1 MKDTLH
7 ANGTLGSENYLMKIK
22 TTNHMVMVDEP
33 ESIGGTDKY
42 PNPAQYLLSAL
53 ASCTAITIKMYA
65 NNKKWNVG
73 EINVDVK
80 MKEVIS
86 SGKTIKKIV
95 KAVQFENPLEDDQIE
110 RLLTIGSKCPISK
123 LLEQPIEMEFQKT

>member
-7 ANGTLGSENYLMKIK
+7 VNGTLGSENYLMEIK
-22 TTNHMVMVDEP
+22 TTNHTVMVDEP
-33 ESIGGTDKY
+33 ESIGGSNQY

-65 NNKKWNVG
+65 DNKKLNVG

-95 KAVQFENPLEDDQIE
+95 KAVQFEKPLEDDQIE

-123 LLEQPIEMEFQKT
+123 LLEQPIEMEFQKL

>member
-22 TTNHMVMVDEP
+22 TTNHTVMVDEP
-33 ESIGGTDKY
+33 ESIGGSNQY

-65 NNKKWNVG
+65 DKKKWNIG

-86 SGKTIKKIV
+86 SGKTIKKIM

>member
-22 TTNHMVMVDEP
+22 TTNHTVMVDEP
-33 ESIGGTDKY
+33 ESIGGSNQY

-65 NNKKWNVG
+65 DNKKLNVG

-86 SGKTIKKIV
+86 SGKTIKKIM

-123 LLEQPIEMEFQKT
+123 LLEQPIKMEFEK

>member
-65 NNKKWNVG
+65 DNKKLNVG

-123 LLEQPIEMEFQKT
+123 LLEQPIEMEFQKL

>member
-7 ANGTLGSENYLMKIK
+7 ANGTLGSENCLMVIK
-22 TTNHMVMVDEP
+22 TTSHTVMVDEP
-33 ESIGGTDKY
+33 ESIGGSNQY

-65 NNKKWNVG
+65 DNKKLNVG

-123 LLEQPIEMEFQKT
+123 LLEQPIEMEFQKL